1 MIKLLKIMQLG
12 YYHYYFKEVN
22 KKKAPR
28 ICHDIRP
35 ILNNYLAFTDLAW
48 KSKIVTEDNEE
59 LLLVPTKKADVY
71 MLIATRKQEIIKAIH
86 KHTLSCV
93 GISERLEED
102 ESAGFAAYFCVDER
116 SIALASTLR
125 GPRTSAFSLFIN
137 TILNRLGG
145 SRWRMNLHAV
155 GSAVTIEQAKAM
167 AFVSTTSVSVRDG
180 NPFFKEMKNLLGIES
195 DDVDSFQVL
204 IKGKK
209 KKNIRDVFE
218 KMADEVEGDGMERMK
233 VRARAVAGEALADY
247 YVEEYGRMSDDIG
260 TGSEK
265 KLIQEVS
272 KKFHGH
278 PSLGAQLDEIIN
290 QNHYEKITMSEL
302 VRLNQ
307 LDFWN
312 NHLQVAVPDVP

>member
-1 MIKLLKIMQLG
+1 
-12 YYHYYFKEVN
+12 
-22 KKKAPR
+22 
-28 ICHDIRP
+28 
-35 ILNNYLAFTDLAW
+35 
-48 KSKIVTEDNEE
+48 
-59 LLLVPTKKADVY
+59 
-71 MLIATRKQEIIKAIH
+71 
-86 KHTLSCV
+86 
-93 GISERLEED
+93 
-102 ESAGFAAYFCVDER
+102 
-116 SIALASTLR
+116 
-125 GPRTSAFSLFIN
+125 
-137 TILNRLGG
+137 
-145 SRWRMNLHAV
+145 
-155 GSAVTIEQAKAM
+155 
-167 AFVSTTSVSVRDG
+167 
-180 NPFFKEMKNLLGIES
+180 
-195 DDVDSFQVL
+195 
-204 IKGKK
+204 
-209 KKNIRDVFE
+209 
-218 KMADEVEGDGMERMK
+218 MK